1 MKLSDYLDAFYDYS
15 DKASLLS
22 RQLAFAGIA
31 VVWIFKSGDGVN
43 FQLPVPLIYP
53 LLLLVSAF
61 IFDLLQYLVGT
72 CIWYFFHRFHEKK
85 INSSNKDP
93 NLLASH
99 WYSKF
104 IALFFGAKIIS
115 VLAAYIF
122 LGKYF
127 LTLLK
132 II

>member
-1 MKLSDYLDAFYDYS
+1 MKLSDYLDAFYEYS

-31 VVWIFKSGDGVN
+31 VVWLFKSGDGVN
-43 FQLPVPLIYP
+43 FQLPASLIYP
-53 LLLLVSAF
+53 LLLLVLAF
-61 IFDLLQYLVGT
+61 IFDLLQYLVGA
-72 CIWYFFHRFHEKK
+72 CIWYFFHRFHEKRMK
-85 INSSNKDP
+85 SSNKDSS
-93 NLLASH
+93 LLASH

-104 IALFFGAKIIS
+104 IALFFCAKIIS
-115 VLAAYIF
+115 VLVAYLF